1 MTTLDNWLPAPRTL
15 DTRLRGFRWP
25 PEPSEARRLA
35 ARAVEPLPAFYADPV
50 TRFRADSRNFMTLL
64 CRAYV
69 ERLDQREALAAWE
82 SEGGR

>member
-1 MTTLDNWLPAPRTL
+1 MEPRTL

-35 ARAVEPLPAFYADPV
+35 ARDIEPRPAFYADGDAW
-50 TRFRADSRNFMTLL
+50 FRIGCRNQITEL
-64 CRAYV
+64 CRRYV
-69 ERLDQREALAAWE
+69 AVLDQREALAAWE